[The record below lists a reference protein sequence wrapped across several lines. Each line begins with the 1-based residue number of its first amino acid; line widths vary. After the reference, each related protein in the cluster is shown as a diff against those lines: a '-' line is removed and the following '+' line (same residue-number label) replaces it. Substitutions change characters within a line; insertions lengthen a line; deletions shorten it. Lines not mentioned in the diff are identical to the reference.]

1 MIICLGILLFVIG
14 CVVEVIE
21 DASYDARRR
30 DERHYKNQQEI
41 IKAISEQRALEA
53 KRERRELRRYA
64 QDKEGNIVAE
74 ERIEEI
80 ER

>member
-14 CVVEVIE
+14 CVIDSIE
-21 DASYDARRR
+21 DASYNARRR
-30 DERHYKNQQEI
+30 DEMHQQEI
-41 IKAISEQRALEA
+41 KKAISEQRALEA
-53 KRERRELRRYA
+53 KKERRELRRYA